1 MAYGGLR
8 GGVGFSLVKMVE
20 REVVPTAHMFVTTV
34 LVVVMATVWLQGS
47 TIKPLV
53 DILNVDKATDEQPT
67 LMEELHSEFL
77 ENLMP
82 GIEVII
88 GTNGKHYFN
97 SLLTDLD
104 EKYMMKWFTR
114 GDFASDMTKLFESL
128 ALEEHKLNLYGGY
141 ELAKQQSEQQHVNL
155 GFVDEV
161 TESLPSPTPPPTIL
175 TPRMKAKILTVAS
188 IAGS

>member
-1 MAYGGLR
+1 MKRINLQEQFIMAYGGLR

-34 LVVVMATVWLQGS
+34 LVVVMATVWIQGS

-53 DILNVDKATDEQPT
+53 DILNVDKAKEEQPT

-88 GTNGKHYFN
+88 GKNGKHYFN
-97 SLLTDLD
+97 SLLSDLD
-104 EKYMMKWFTR
+104 EKYLMKWFTR
-114 GDFASDMTKLFESL
+114 GDYASDMTKVRYSHHN
-128 ALEEHKLNLYGGY
+128 LEPY
-141 ELAKQQSEQQHVNL
+141 
-155 GFVDEV
+155 D
-161 TESLPSPTPPPTIL
+161 
-175 TPRMKAKILTVAS
+175 
-188 IAGS
+188 

>member
-1 MAYGGLR
+1 MKRITLQEQFIMAYGGLR

-34 LVVVMATVWLQGS
+34 LVVVMATVWIQGS

-53 DILNVDKATDEQPT
+53 DILNVDKAKEEQPT

-88 GTNGKHYFN
+88 GKNGKHYFN
-97 SLLTDLD
+97 SLLSDLD
-104 EKYMMKWFTR
+104 EKYLMKWFTR
-114 GDFASDMTKLFESL
+114 GDYASDMTKVRYSHHH
-128 ALEEHKLNLYGGY
+128 LEPY
-141 ELAKQQSEQQHVNL
+141 
-155 GFVDEV
+155 D
-161 TESLPSPTPPPTIL
+161 
-175 TPRMKAKILTVAS
+175 
-188 IAGS
+188 

>member
-1 MAYGGLR
+1 MKRINLQEQFIMAYGGLR

-34 LVVVMATVWLQGS
+34 LVVVMATVWIQGS

-53 DILNVDKATDEQPT
+53 DILNVDKAKEEQPT

-88 GTNGKHYFN
+88 GKNGKHYFN
-97 SLLTDLD
+97 SLLSDLD
-104 EKYMMKWFTR
+104 EKYLMKWFTR
-114 GDFASDMTKLFESL
+114 GDYASDMTKVRYSHHHQEP
-128 ALEEHKLNLYGGY
+128 Y
-141 ELAKQQSEQQHVNL
+141 
-155 GFVDEV
+155 D
-161 TESLPSPTPPPTIL
+161 
-175 TPRMKAKILTVAS
+175 
-188 IAGS
+188 